1 MACYCNYLIVVN
13 KEPDRLFDSI
23 REKCFTIKET
33 SAPEYFL
40 EGDFE
45 SAKEPNTD
53 NDILAWGYKTYVKCM
68 MDNFNNT
75 FGFDTSKKN
84 AAIPPDYKPEL
95 YTTDLY
101 NDSEKAQDWTCTG
114 EMQWAINLSRIYII

>member
-1 MACYCNYLIVVN
+1 MACYCNYLIVVH

-68 MDNFNNT
+68 MDNSKNT
-75 FGFDTSKKN
+75 FIFEPSKQYS
-84 AAIPPDYKPEL
+84 AMLPE
-95 YTTDLY
+95 
-101 NDSEKAQDWTCTG
+101 
-114 EMQWAINLSRIYII
+114 

>member
-1 MACYCNYLIVVN
+1 MRIFQACQRAQDQQQN
-13 KEPDRLFDSI
+13 
-23 REKCFTIKET
+23 
-33 SAPEYFL
+33 SAM
-40 EGDFE
+40 GIQ
-45 SAKEPNTD
+45 
-53 NDILAWGYKTYVKCM
+53 DIYGKHI